1 MTKTEVNSHIK
12 PKQAKIV
19 TNYGLFIA
27 FSMSLIILI
36 FAEIENLISIPLA
49 LILLIAAIYTL
60 RRIDFYKTIEIHFNK
75 DKVTVLKREKKLF
88 AKLHTSKTIKEFQLS
103 ETNIALETIKRGKE
117 EVIVLKLKDK
127 TKHHTITSFSYDK
140 EVIKTMHGMIAV

>member
-12 PKQAKIV
+12 PKQTKIV

-88 AKLHTSKTIKEFQLS
+88 TKLHTSK
-103 ETNIALETIKRGKE
+103 TIKRGKE